1 MLYLGRPGKKRT
13 KELKKISRNSDF
25 LLMKMKAL
33 GLHHKSEADSPS
45 KDTVLISK
53 DLPLYILCNG
63 VGDGPGSARTAKET
77 AHLFSYH
84 VQEEKSFLMA
94 FNEDP
99 SNQKRDLV
107 KKVLHEIIQKMNQK
121 IYLQNQKH
129 PPEKAIGTTLLFG
142 LFIGSDVFLGNLG
155 NGKVFLC
162 RGEESFI
169 LMNGNS
175 KWDVLLK
182 SGKVTEKDKV
192 GHPSHYEPHKYV
204 GSHKDFT
211 MDLFHME
218 MIEKDFLLLST
229 DALSNSIKP
238 NDVLELT
245 KKETD
250 FKKLPKLFLNIGL
263 SRNVKDDISF
273 IVVKDSKHQEKLKP
287 PKRKDSVTPIR
298 KKKAVS
304 QAKPLKKDQELPEQK
319 VLALK
324 GLPLFHE
331 LSYRELLNII
341 EIIELKVQKKGEL
354 VIKEHESGSKMFI
367 LLKGLVQVH
376 KGGKKLARLQRGQW
390 FGEMALIDDE
400 LRSASVTCLTPT
412 AFVTIERGPLMKLIQ
427 KNPETGVKI
436 FHAISKTLSQRLRKA
451 S

>member
-1 MLYLGRPGKKRT
+1 
-13 KELKKISRNSDF
+13 
-25 LLMKMKAL
+25 MKMKAL
-33 GLHHKSEADSPS
+33 GLHHKAEGGSPQR
-45 KDTVLISK
+45 DTVLISK

-63 VGDGPGSARTAKET
+63 VGEGPSATRTAKET

-84 VQEEKSFLMA
+84 VQEEKKVLMA

-107 KKVLHEIIQKMNQK
+107 KKTLHEIIQKMNQK

-129 PPEKAIGTTLLFG
+129 PPEKAVGTTLLFG

-182 SGKVTEKDKV
+182 SGKVTEKEKV

-204 GSHKDFT
+204 GSHKECS

-229 DALSNSIKP
+229 DALSNSMKP

-245 KKETD
+245 KKETGLQMTTEKRCR
-250 FKKLPKLFLNIGL
+250 FESSKELPKEDDNDQNLAMLRHALVETLEKVGRTV
-263 SRNVKDDISF
+263 SRV
-273 IVVKDSKHQEKLKP
+273 QE
-287 PKRKDSVTPIR
+287 RK
-298 KKKAVS
+298 A
-304 QAKPLKKDQELPEQK
+304 Q
-319 VLALK
+319 
-324 GLPLFHE
+324 LPL
-331 LSYRELLNII
+331 
-341 EIIELKVQKKGEL
+341 
-354 VIKEHESGSKMFI
+354 
-367 LLKGLVQVH
+367 GLRPF
-376 KGGKKLARLQRGQW
+376 AE
-390 FGEMALIDDE
+390 EMKFFRNLG
-400 LRSASVTCLTPT
+400 TFTY
-412 AFVTIERGPLMKLIQ
+412 
-427 KNPETGVKI
+427 
-436 FHAISKTLSQRLRKA
+436 
-451 S
+451 

>member
-1 MLYLGRPGKKRT
+1 
-13 KELKKISRNSDF
+13 
-25 LLMKMKAL
+25 MKMKAL
-33 GLHHKSEADSPS
+33 GLHHKAKGDSPQR
-45 KDTVLISK
+45 DTVLISK

-63 VGDGPGSARTAKET
+63 VGEGPSATRTAKET

-84 VQEEKSFLMA
+84 VQEEKNVLMA

-107 KKVLHEIIQKMNQK
+107 KKTLHEIIQKMNQK

-182 SGKVTEKDKV
+182 SGKVTEKEKV

-204 GSHKDFT
+204 GSHKECS

-218 MIEKDFLLLST
+218 MIEKDFFLLST
-229 DALSNSIKP
+229 DALSNSMKP

-250 FKKLPKLFLNIGL
+250 FKKLPKLFLNIGI
-263 SRNVKDDISF
+263 SRNIKDDISF
-273 IVVKDSKHQEKLKP
+273 IVVKDSKGEA
-287 PKRKDSVTPIR
+287 
-298 KKKAVS
+298 KKAHQQKNKKV
-304 QAKPLKKDQELPEQK
+304 KPLRNKKPEVKPTTLKKDQELPEQK

-341 EIIELKVQKKGEL
+341 EIIELKVQKKGEH

-367 LLKGLVQVH
+367 LLKGMVQVH